1 MRDLVDVDRLID
13 STGVL
18 VAADS
23 QNPPGRER
31 AAVDVARR
39 LLTDLGASSITEVE
53 PEPGRPSLVAH
64 VPGRRAGDDRARP
77 TLIVNGHL
85 DTVPFDAAAWTHDP
99 LGCELADGRLYGRGT
114 ADMKG
119 GIAAAIEA
127 VRVAR
132 TATGGDGGLPCDV
145 VFHLVADEETGGQ
158 KGTKVLLDRGLITGD
173 ACIDPE
179 PTSMQVSIAERG
191 LLQAAI
197 AITGVPAHAS
207 EPHRG
212 DSAIEHAARM
222 VLALQGA
229 DYGEEH
235 PLLGRPSSN
244 VGIIEG
250 GSGINVVAPTCTLKV
265 DRRVLPGAS
274 ADATL
279 DTIRQ
284 KVDDADPAAR
294 YELATLVFGEASEL
308 ARDDP
313 FLARFQRAYDDA
325 LGRPADI
332 IGLQATTDA
341 RFVRNQAG
349 IPALVCGPGDLDQAH
364 RVDEWVSV
372 DALVDATVV
381 YAHLL
386 LSYGV

>member
-13 STGVL
+13 ATRAL

-31 AAVDVARR
+31 AVVDVARR
-39 LLTDLGASSITEVE
+39 LLEGLGASSITEVE
-53 PEPGRPSLVAH
+53 PEPGRPSLVA
-64 VPGRRAGDDRARP
+64 VVGTGDAGRPA
-77 TLIVNGHL
+77 LIVNGHL
-85 DTVPFDAAAWTHDP
+85 DTVPFDAATWTHDP
-99 LGCELADGRLYGRGT
+99 LACEHVDGRLYGRGT

-132 TATGGDGGLPCDV
+132 AATDGDVPCDV

-158 KGTKVLLDRGLITGD
+158 KGTRVLLEKGFITGD

-179 PTSMQVSIAERG
+179 PTSMQISIAERG

-250 GSGINVVAPTCTLKV
+250 GSGINVVAPSCTLKI
-265 DRRVLPGAS
+265 DRRVLPGAT

-279 DTIRQ
+279 ATIRE
-284 KVDDADPAAR
+284 KVDAADPSAR
-294 YELATLVFGEASEL
+294 YDLETLVFGEASEL
-308 ARDDP
+308 SRDDP
-313 FLARFQRAYDDA
+313 FLATFQRAYQA
-325 LGRPADI
+325 GLGHEAGI

-381 YAHLL
+381 YAELIA
-386 LSYGV
+386 GFTRM

>member
-1 MRDLVDVDRLID
+1 MRDLVDVDRLVD
-13 STGVL
+13 MTRAL

-31 AAVDVARR
+31 AAVDVARA
-39 LLTDLGASSITEVE
+39 LLDDLGASSITEVE
-53 PEPGRPSLVAH
+53 PEPGRPSLVAL
-64 VPGRRAGDDRARP
+64 VGTGAPGRP

-99 LGCELADGRLYGRGT
+99 LGGELADGRLYGRGS

-132 TATGGDGGLPCDV
+132 AASGGGGSGADLPCDV

-158 KGTKVLLDRGLITGD
+158 KGTKVLLERGLIAGD

-179 PTSMQVSIAERG
+179 PTSMQVSVAERG
-191 LLQAAI
+191 LLQAAVT
-197 AITGVPAHAS
+197 ITGVPAHAS

-212 DSAIEHAARM
+212 DSAIERAARL

-244 VGIIEG
+244 VGLIEG
-250 GSGINVVAPTCTLKV
+250 GSGINVVAERCTMKV
-265 DRRVLPGAS
+265 DRRVLPGAT
-274 ADATL
+274 A
-279 DTIRQ
+279 
-284 KVDDADPAAR
+284 DDALDSVRRKIDAADDTVA
-294 YELATLVFGEASEL
+294 YALDLIVFGEASEL
-308 ARDDP
+308 PRDDA
-313 FLARFQRAYDDA
+313 FLARFQRAYRAA
-325 LGRPADI
+325 LGRDAAV
-332 IGLQATTDA
+332 IGMQFTTDV

-349 IPALVCGPGDLDQAH
+349 IPALVCGPGELDQAH
-364 RVDEWVSV
+364 RVDESVAV
-372 DALVDATVV
+372 DALADAAVL
-381 YAHLL
+381 YAQLIADFT
-386 LSYGV
+386 SA